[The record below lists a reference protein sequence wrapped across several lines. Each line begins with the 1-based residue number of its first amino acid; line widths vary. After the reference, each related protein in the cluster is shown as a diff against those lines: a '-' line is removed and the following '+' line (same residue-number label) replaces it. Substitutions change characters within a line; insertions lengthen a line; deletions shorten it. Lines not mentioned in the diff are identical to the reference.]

1 MSLKIAHPGDM
12 DPSAN
17 VEMTPRQRLRARY
30 PVILAHAS
38 LSFGDGWIGIME
50 ALCERLQHYT
60 SQGTM
65 PPVKITRAKEKYGEL
80 SLFLEGGNGYA
91 EALADMAEAMSLH
104 VCEICGKPGKTNDGL
119 GVEIVCTRCLECG
132 ALPYTLGAPL

>member
-1 MSLKIAHPGDM
+1 
-12 DPSAN
+12 
-17 VEMTPRQRLRARY
+17 MTPRQQLRARY
-30 PVILAHAS
+30 PAILAHAS

-80 SLFLEGGNGYA
+80 SLFLDGGNEYA
-91 EALADMAEAMSLH
+91 VALADMAEAMSLH
-104 VCEICGKPGKTNDGL
+104 ICEICGKPGKSNDGL
-119 GVEIVCTRCLECG
+119 GVEFVYTRCPECVSLPH
-132 ALPYTLGAPL
+132 ALAAPP